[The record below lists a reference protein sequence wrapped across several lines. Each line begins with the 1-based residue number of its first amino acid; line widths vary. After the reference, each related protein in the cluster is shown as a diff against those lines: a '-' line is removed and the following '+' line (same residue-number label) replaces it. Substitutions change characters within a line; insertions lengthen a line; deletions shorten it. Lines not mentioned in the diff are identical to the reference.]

1 MSEAI
6 ERLNKILDGWTE
18 SRPGGLICNP
28 REGGAI
34 IDSEILSGLWFVIFN
49 DDRPTLTD
57 LPTRDD
63 AVTAF
68 ILARARELT
77 PLTQLYSV
85 DYDLQP
91 DLEGVAR

>member
-1 MSEAI
+1 
-6 ERLNKILDGWTE
+6 
-18 SRPGGLICNP
+18 
-28 REGGAI
+28 
-34 IDSEILSGLWFVIFN
+34 LWFVIFN

-57 LPTRDD
+57 LATRDD

-77 PLTQLYSV
+77 PLAQLYGV

-91 DLEGVAR
+91 DLEGVVR